1 MKVIALFFSFLFAAV
16 AVQAEVAPRAF
27 NVNRALE
34 MRGGGAIGPLDG
46 DLAVKLSK
54 AAATSY
60 IAGSASKYITS
71 KTGGDDTQLADF
83 VTGDLFQLNA
93 LITVVAAAMCGLADS
108 GFGTL
113 ETLAVGGALALAL
126 KLIDS
131 GFTVDTV
138 KDNSVQTV
146 LAVAM
151 LFIAYA

>member
-71 KTGGDDTQLADF
+71 KTGGDDTQVRL
-83 VTGDLFQLNA
+83 
-93 LITVVAAAMCGLADS
+93 
-108 GFGTL
+108 
-113 ETLAVGGALALAL
+113 
-126 KLIDS
+126 
-131 GFTVDTV
+131 
-138 KDNSVQTV
+138 
-146 LAVAM
+146 
-151 LFIAYA
+151 